1 MLINAFLIA
10 VKEIRRNI
18 LRSILTIL
26 GIVIGVASVIGMV
39 MIGDGTTANV
49 TEGIKKL
56 GTNMLTLRVGQER
69 RGPPRTDNSARSFNE
84 ADIDSIKYEIQN
96 VVGVAP
102 EDDSSINVIYGNK
115 SYSSKIVGTNNDFF
129 EIKNWELENGRLF
142 EVSELS
148 AGKAVC
154 IIGTTVIKQLFD
166 VEEGVTI
173 NPVGEKVRLKSFSC
187 TVIGTLKSKGA
198 AAFGRDQDD
207 IIVTP
212 LGMYQRKVKGNK
224 NITTII
230 TSINDSKNIEKA
242 KDDITILMRER
253 RNIGINEDDN
263 FHIRDMQD
271 LLSTMTSTTETLTY
285 LLGSIAAISLLVGGI
300 GIMNIMLVSVTE
312 RTREIG
318 TRLAIGAMEG
328 EVLLQ
333 FLVEAVVLSTL
344 GGIIGIALGLGLGF
358 TAVTMIQLPFIINHE
373 IILVAF
379 IFSTIIGVIF
389 GYFPAR
395 KAARLNPIDALR
407 YE

>member
-10 VKEIRRNI
+10 IKEIRRNI

-49 TEGIKKL
+49 TQGIKKL

-69 RGPPRTDNSARSFNE
+69 RGPPRSDNTARYFDE
-84 ADIDSIKYEIQN
+84 ADMSSLKYEIQN
-96 VVGVAP
+96 IVGVSP
-102 EDDSSINVIYGNK
+102 EDDTNINVIYGNK
-115 SYSSKIVGTNNDFF
+115 SYSSEIVGANNDFF
-129 EIKNWELENGRLF
+129 EIKNWELDKGRLF
-142 EVSELS
+142 EESELD
-148 AGKAVC
+148 AGKSVC
-154 IIGTTVIKQLFD
+154 ILGTTVIKQLF
-166 VEEGVTI
+166 EEESPIGAKI
-173 NPVGEKVRLKSFSC
+173 RLKSFSC

-207 IIVTP
+207 IIVAP
-212 LGMYQRKVKGNK
+212 LGMYQRKVRGNK
-224 NITTII
+224 NIRTII
-230 TSINDSKNIEKA
+230 LSINDSKNIEKA
-242 KDDITILMRER
+242 KTDITALMRER
-253 RNIGINEDDN
+253 RNIGLDEDDN

-318 TRLAIGAMEG
+318 TRLAIGAMEN

-344 GGIIGIALGLGLGF
+344 GGIIGIGLGLGIGF
-358 TAVTMIQLPFIINHE
+358 GAVTMMQLPFIINYE
-373 IILVAF
+373 IIIIAF
-379 IFSTIIGVIF
+379 VFSTLIGIIF